1 MVDKI
6 EKDVLEKR
14 KLSRDNQT
22 QDDMRKKI
30 SFTKT
35 LSSINDAENVLLD
48 MIKEPDTT
56 SAQVGVINALLNSKW
71 KKMDRLLPVLKA
83 LEVQN
88 NMNIKFKKKELVID
102 PSCQK
107 TIKEIETLS
116 SRDTEGKVSH
126 LSVTTGYVAWLL
138 NPLKRIVPKSRQV
151 QL

>member
-1 MVDKI
+1 MAYMVDKI

-88 NMNIKFKKKELVID
+88 NMSIKGDASITLV
-102 PSCQK
+102 
-107 TIKEIETLS
+107 
-116 SRDTEGKVSH
+116 RAKV
-126 LSVTTGYVAWLL
+126 VNGTTTT
-138 NPLKRIVPKSRQV
+138 
-151 QL
+151 